1 MNTEIKN
8 LETKII
14 ELEMRFNNAK
24 DNDNLK
30 LDLNN
35 LISEFQELKNKI
47 LNEETTIDSEK
58 IEDLS
63 ETISQYITEC
73 ASKNFRSQTYHQY
86 HIDDVELRVNY
97 DSEIELESASIN
109 ISDYFQEYVIF
120 NYDQFKRFLN
130 DNSKY
135 TETQT
140 QVIELI
146 PIELFTL
153 ISEIIFKC
161 VDEIDTNINFDNF
174 EDFECELSDKR
185 IEVTSVDIS
194 SYEFEKKF
202 FDDFDYSSKDIED
215 IIKSFYDFKEEK
227 EEEEE

>member
-8 LETKII
+8 LEAKIN
-14 ELEMRFNNAK
+14 ELEMRINNAQ

-35 LISEFQELKNKI
+35 LINEFKELKTKI

-63 ETISQYITEC
+63 EIISQYITEC
-73 ASKNFRSQTYHQY
+73 ASKKFRNETYSQYD
-86 HIDDVELRVNY
+86 IDNVEFWVNY
-97 DSEIELESASIN
+97 DSEIELESATIN
-109 ISDYFQEYVIF
+109 IKDYFQEYVIF

-130 DNSKY
+130 ENSKY
-135 TETQT
+135 TETQK

-146 PIELFTL
+146 PTELFQL
-153 ISEIIFKC
+153 ISEIIFKS
-161 VDEIDTNINFDNF
+161 VDEIDTNISFDNF
-174 EDFECELSDKR
+174 EDFECDLCYKR

-202 FDDFDYSSKDIED
+202 FDDFDYDSKYIED
-215 IIKSFYDFKEEK
+215 IIKLYHNLEEEK
-227 EEEEE
+227 EEEE